1 MSDKPTR
8 DDLLLAFIG
17 EVGAARRRLQAI
29 DRKWAR
35 VARTPEELEEARC
48 AVMLSMGMLRRLK
61 EARELLEG
69 NDG

>member
-8 DDLLLAFIG
+8 EDILLAFIG

-29 DRKWAR
+29 DAKWVR
-35 VARTPEELEEARC
+35 TARTPEELENARC

-61 EARELLEG
+61 EARELLEVKG
-69 NDG
+69 D